1 MGGFVGDGRDVDT
14 RARTSEA
21 RVSDLPTMRRTNT
34 CLRALRASSR
44 PGRTVRHGT
53 KWSRTAG
60 GKRGTK
66 MATRNANGD
75 GGTAG
80 RPTFDRPDKAFPLYM
95 ADFEGIDCRSMLSTV
110 DDDDPLWTEI
120 RKEAA
125 RDAEAEPMLSSFLY
139 ASVLVHSSV
148 ESVISFVLANRLA
161 EASMLSTK
169 LKEVFDEV
177 LASDANLREALRCDL
192 LAVKDRDPACTSYV
206 HALLYFK
213 GFHALQAH
221 KISHTLWCRGQKV
234 MAIALQ
240 SRMSEEFGVD
250 IHPGASIGKGVLLDH
265 GQGIVIGET
274 AVVGDR
280 VSIMQGVTLGG
291 TGKDAGDRHPK
302 VRHGCLIGAHA
313 AILGNIEI
321 GHSSLVAAGSLVLKD
336 VGKRTMVAGSP
347 AKVVGVTS
355 SEPSR
360 SMIHEIKSEVRGK
373 FCKDWEDA
381 VQQETQREKAMRDN
395 PTMDWT
401 I

>member
-1 MGGFVGDGRDVDT
+1 
-14 RARTSEA
+14 
-21 RVSDLPTMRRTNT
+21 MR
-34 CLRALRASSR
+34 
-44 PGRTVRHGT
+44 
-53 KWSRTAG
+53 
-60 GKRGTK
+60 
-66 MATRNANGD
+66 TRNANGD

-95 ADFEGIDCRSMLSTV
+95 ADFEGRDCRSMLSTV

-125 RDAEAEPMLSSFLY
+125 RDAEGEPMLSSFLY

-161 EASMLSTK
+161 EASMLATK

-192 LAVKDRDPACTSYV
+192 LAVRDRDPACTSYV

-221 KISHTLWCRGQKV
+221 RISHTLWCRGQKV

-250 IHPGASIGKGVLLDH
+250 IHPGACIGKGVLLDH

-321 GHSSLVAAGSLVLKD
+321 GHSSLIAAGSLVLKD
-336 VGKRTMVAGSP
+336 VQKRTMVAGSP
-347 AKVVGVTS
+347 AKVVGVTR

-373 FCKDWEDA
+373 FCKEWEEA
-381 VQQETQREKAMRDN
+381 VRQETQKERALREN
-395 PTMDWT
+395 PTIDWT